1 MRPETAKDAR
11 PPERSV
17 PNTTR
22 PAEARSNGLIDLQKH
37 VGNRAVVS
45 VIQAQALRV
54 GSANDPAEHEADEV
68 ARQVLAHV
76 RGLDVEA
83 KSDDEPLSVRRRGVD
98 GAAPA
103 GVNHGPEGGLVDPEV
118 SAQIERARA
127 GGSSLSPEI
136 RGPLE
141 SAFGADFSSVQL
153 HTGDHAEQLN
163 RSLNAAAFTTGT
175 DVFFGKGAYQPGTA
189 AGDELLAH
197 ELTHVVQQSGAAE
210 RKVHR
215 SLVRDRVFSDVEFV
229 QNTEAPRE
237 GGGEDRTWTTLLAQL
252 KELEKKH
259 NSLNTA
265 TTKLASPDSFEQR
278 FAGRQRNL
286 KTVVKAGEDIVNGIP
301 YVITQAEGFVASEE
315 AKTSGVGNKVK
326 GIFKGK
332 ADKRRKA
339 TRLDQVRTLLIQ
351 LERRRDQLRVETE
364 KHRFDL
370 VNMKKQE
377 INAQGEGPEQKQA
390 AMDEAR
396 HGTFGM
402 YKGRVNDAKF
412 GEGAMGS
419 VAQVDY
425 KDEKGDLFKGV
436 FKAEPDRLGDNDGG
450 MSGLGTNAES
460 PNLSLRAVAA
470 SRLNELLGMKV
481 IPRTELAFHEQF
493 GFGQVMAL
501 AGGKSPKTKTKI
513 EIKDAD
519 PQKIAAIEQ
528 VLQNEEKQFGP
539 QSKLVKKQ
547 AINGQVTHFL
557 EESITF
563 ETDWDHPILKRELAN
578 LQLLDGLI
586 GNIDRHCENYFI
598 QVDAF
603 GNPIGVLGID
613 NDLTFA
619 RDHNDPTEVA
629 FFQGHHAGMPPAV
642 DRYVAEKFC
651 AVTEAQVRSAVKGLL
666 TGVEI
671 GSLVVR
677 LKTIQDRLNATGPKG
692 FLIPRIGSDQEGAKE
707 WTELKDPEKVKGAYF
722 ARERHWQQGDMKQ
735 MGRLVKP
742 QQALLYKEDR
752 LDSLM
757 KEVKARQ
764 G

>member
-1 MRPETAKDAR
+1 
-11 PPERSV
+11 
-17 PNTTR
+17 
-22 PAEARSNGLIDLQKH
+22 
-37 VGNRAVVS
+37 
-45 VIQAQALRV
+45 VIQARALRV
-54 GSANDPAEHEADEV
+54 GSADDPAEREADEV

-76 RGLDVEA
+76 RGLDLEA
-83 KSDDEPLSVRRRGVD
+83 DSGDEPFSVRRRGMG

-103 GVNHGPEGGLVDPEV
+103 GVNHGPEGGLVDSEV
-118 SAQIERARA
+118 SAQIERASA
-127 GGSSLSPEI
+127 GGSSLSPAI

-141 SAFGADFSSVQL
+141 SAFGADFSSVRL

-175 DVFFGKGAYQPGTA
+175 DVFFGRGAYQPGTA

-197 ELTHVVQQSGAAE
+197 ELTHVVQQGGAAD

-215 SLVRDRVFSDVEFV
+215 SLVRDRVFSDEEFV
-229 QNTEAPRE
+229 KNTEVPRQGGSEE
-237 GGGEDRTWTTLLAQL
+237 GAWTTLVAQL

-259 NSLNTA
+259 KTLSVG
-265 TTKLASPDSFEQR
+265 TTKLASPNANEQSFG
-278 FAGRQRNL
+278 ARQNNL
-286 KTVVKAGEDIVNGIP
+286 KKVVKAGDDITSGIP
-301 YVITQAEGFVASEE
+301 FVITNAEAFVASEE
-315 AKTSGVGNKVK
+315 AKTSGVGNQIK

-339 TRLDQVRTLLIQ
+339 SRLEQVRTLLIQ
-351 LERRRDQLRVETE
+351 LERRREQLRVETE

-377 INAQGEGPEQKQA
+377 INAEKEGPEQKQW

-396 HGTFGM
+396 HGTFGL
-402 YKGRVNDAKF
+402 YKGQVNDAKF

-436 FKAEPDRLGDNDGG
+436 FKAEPEKLGENDGG
-450 MSGLGTNAES
+450 MESQGTNAQS
-460 PNLSLRAVAA
+460 PNLSMRSVAA

-481 IPRTELAFHEQF
+481 IPRTDLAFHEQF

-519 PQKIAAIEQ
+519 PEKIAKIEE
-528 VLQNEEKQFGP
+528 VLKDEEKQFGE
-539 QSKLVKKQ
+539 QTKLVKKQ
-547 AINGQVTHFL
+547 ALNGQVTHFL
-557 EESITF
+557 EENITF

-586 GNIDRHCENYFI
+586 GNLDRHCENYFI

-619 RDHNDPTEVA
+619 RDQNDPTAVA
-629 FFQGHHAGMPPAV
+629 FMQGHMAGMPPAV
-642 DRYVAEKFC
+642 DRFVAEKFC
-651 AVTEAQVRSAVKGLL
+651 AVTEAQVRSTVKGLL

-671 GSLVVR
+671 STLIVR
-677 LKTIQDRLNATGPKG
+677 LKTIQDRLNAKGPNG
-692 FLIPRIGSDQEGAKE
+692 FLIPRIGSDQEGAKQ
-707 WTELKDPEKVKGAYF
+707 WTELKDPDNVKGAYF
-722 ARERHWQQGDMKQ
+722 ARERKWQQGAMKE

-742 QQALLYKEDR
+742 QHALLYKEDR
-752 LDSLM
+752 LEALM